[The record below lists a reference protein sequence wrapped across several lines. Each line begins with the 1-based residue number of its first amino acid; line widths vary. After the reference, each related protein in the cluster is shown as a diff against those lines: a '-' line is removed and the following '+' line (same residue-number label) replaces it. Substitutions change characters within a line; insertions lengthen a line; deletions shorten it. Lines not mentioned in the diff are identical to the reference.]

1 MQIPLQIC
9 RYWYGR
15 TYVHLYI
22 LQRLE
27 SEMVRYGSCISE
39 SLGFGISDLHSVV
52 LL

>member
-15 TYVHLYI
+15 TGTYVPTAAFGI
-22 LQRLE
+22 Q
-27 SEMVRYGSCISE
+27 MVRSGSRISE
-39 SLGFGISDLHSVV
+39 SLGFGISYLHSVV